1 VAAALVISLAVVG
14 PAMAGTLQLTFDAYD
29 NAPPGCE
36 IWSTN
41 GDSAFGMDPPC
52 SEAALGF
59 YGGGGGSL
67 PAGARVGI
75 QTTAPPGIAINSAF
89 VSPYDIYNL
98 NNGQGWGGGSYYAG
112 GGSGWTNGAAYEQ
125 DSGFSSSYWGFQ
137 MICGFSVCTNYG
149 GIYLNSIVLTAT
161 EDQAPGLIALGNN
174 LWYQGAHD
182 VWNPP
187 GDPWSI
193 ALESSDPS
201 GVCSMSAVVNG
212 VTIPGPS
219 ASPNTSVWQQCPDQ
233 TWTTGATVDTR
244 DFVGTSGPLSLTLS
258 ATNAAGVTSS
268 PSETLD
274 VDNDPVTVSLA
285 TLNDPNPSVWVNHAV
300 ALDATAHA
308 GPSGVGSLACS
319 VDGVAAQAYPSGGVT
334 INGTGVHTASCTATN
349 QAVDPQGVPNSGSG
363 SMSIKIDE
371 TPPNVLI
378 EPSDPSDPTELVA
391 DTSDGQSGVAGGSF
405 AMRPVGRG
413 YRQRDGSSGRRGL
426 VPRVSSLPW
435 IPTDAQWRAVLEVAA
450 GEPLRNRLML
460 ALAYDAALRREEL
473 CLLGT
478 DDLDPAH
485 RTITV
490 GAETTKTRRGRVV
503 PYSAVAGQL
512 LAGYLVHRRTITTA
526 RGALFVS
533 ESPRNRAAGISPW
546 TWSKVVRSIAVRAG
560 VHAFSTHTL
569 RHLCLTDLARSGWEL
584 HQIAAFAGHQK
595 TDTTQ
600 RYIHLSG
607 RDLADRLASGMS
619 QIHAQRVAQIA
630 EVLS

>member
-1 VAAALVISLAVVG
+1 MPALITASIEEVGMGLGPEDRACARSDEPEARSAARGRGRAARDTPVGIVERWPALGSCPLAVRWLELQRDLGRSPRTIEAYARSLVDYLGFCDRHGVDAVG
-14 PAMAGTLQLTFDAYD
+14 AGRAEIARYVRDLRERPGRRGANVIAISSGAGLSTATLQL
-29 NAPPGCE
+29 
-36 IWSTN
+36 
-41 GDSAFGMDPPC
+41 
-52 SEAALGF
+52 
-59 YGGGGGSL
+59 
-67 PAGARVGI
+67 R
-75 QTTAPPGIAINSAF
+75 
-89 VSPYDIYNL
+89 
-98 NNGQGWGGGSYYAG
+98 
-112 GGSGWTNGAAYEQ
+112 
-125 DSGFSSSYWGFQ
+125 
-137 MICGFSVCTNYG
+137 
-149 GIYLNSIVLTAT
+149 
-161 EDQAPGLIALGNN
+161 
-174 LWYQGAHD
+174 
-182 VWNPP
+182 
-187 GDPWSI
+187 
-193 ALESSDPS
+193 
-201 GVCSMSAVVNG
+201 
-212 VTIPGPS
+212 
-219 ASPNTSVWQQCPDQ
+219 
-233 TWTTGATVDTR
+233 
-244 DFVGTSGPLSLTLS
+244 
-258 ATNAAGVTSS
+258 
-268 PSETLD
+268 
-274 VDNDPVTVSLA
+274 VTVVRLFY
-285 TLNDPNPSVWVNHAV
+285 DF
-300 ALDATAHA
+300 
-308 GPSGVGSLACS
+308 
-319 VDGVAAQAYPSGGVT
+319 
-334 INGTGVHTASCTATN
+334 
-349 QAVDPQGVPNSGSG
+349 
-363 SMSIKIDE
+363 
-371 TPPNVLI
+371 
-378 EPSDPSDPTELVA
+378 LVEERVR
-391 DTSDGQSGVAGGSF
+391 D
-405 AMRPVGRG
+405 RNPVGRG